1 MWRPVLGEPPLVR
14 QDRPVPGAVDP
25 DDLTAELRSLVE
37 RGPRSRAAL
46 IRLADRGDWRT
57 RVLALS
63 ALGCLIRRDPI
74 AHRPSS
80 VVGNVLARVP
90 GVRRHLPTVGR
101 YGRLV
106 SPSLLNAVAAPAFL
120 ERTAAALALGE
131 CRDPALAPVFTRLLD
146 DPFRPVR
153 LAAAF
158 GLAALGHEPRHDD
171 AAGGGAGEPTPA
183 VIADGDPVLEW
194 LTRLAEAHRSLF
206 EPGQRLHGLGTTPR
220 PAMVAEWLAG
230 PLANSGGGGATA
242 EAQRYEHET
251 DLAHQLAK
259 PFGSHDRA
267 DNLRQLDAFIALVAQ
282 LDLPRG
288 ARIVDLGGGSG
299 WVSDLL
305 ARFGF
310 RPVLVDVARSLL
322 QLSAQRLHIHE
333 LAGHVV
339 AADMT
344 ALPFTSGA
352 VDAVIVVDALH
363 HVDDVEAVLQEA
375 RRVLV
380 PGGPLLIGEPGEG
393 HAESAKSLAEG
404 REQGVRESEVHPLTI
419 GRLAARAGFD
429 RVDILLRVPASAAMR
444 VSDLRGAMR
453 APVDSWPVQVRGT
466 VARFDALVL
475 RSMLARPL
483 MVLSAGR
490 RRPDSR
496 APGALLARIRPEVR
510 RNGPAV
516 VVAAE
521 IENTGDTDWWTAGSG
536 QAGAVSLGLQLLA
549 ADGRMLNRELARA
562 PLPAPVTPGG
572 RCRVELRAT
581 LPDGGPFRLKLDLVA
596 DGVCWFE
603 DRGSRPVTVDA

>member
-1 MWRPVLGEPPLVR
+1 VG
-14 QDRPVPGAVDP
+14 QDRPVPGALDP
-25 DDLTAELRSLVE
+25 DDLTEELRSLVD
-37 RGPRSRAAL
+37 RGAHSRAAL

-63 ALGCLIRRDPI
+63 ALGQLIRRDPI
-74 AHRPSS
+74 ARRRSS
-80 VVGNVLARVP
+80 VVGNVLARIP
-90 GVRRHLPTVGR
+90 GLRRHLPTVGR

-106 SPSLLNAVAAPAFL
+106 SPSLLNGVAAPAFIV
-120 ERTAAALALGE
+120 RTAAALALGE
-131 CRDPALAPVFTRLLD
+131 CRDPVLAPVFTRLLA

-153 LAAAF
+153 LTAAL
-158 GLAALGHEPRHDD
+158 GLTALGHEPPADD
-171 AAGGGAGEPTPA
+171 AASAGEPTPA
-183 VIADGDPVLEW
+183 QIADGASVLEW
-194 LTRLAEAHRSLF
+194 LTRLAEAHPSLLG
-206 EPGQRLHGLGTTPR
+206 PGLRLHGLGATPQ
-220 PAMVAEWLAG
+220 PAAAAAWLAG
-230 PLANSGGGGATA
+230 PLATYGSGGAAA
-242 EAQRYEHET
+242 EAQRYEHEA

-259 PFGSHDRA
+259 PFGSHDRT
-267 DNLRQLDAFIALVAQ
+267 DNLRQLDAFLALISH

-288 ARIVDLGGGSG
+288 ARVVDLGGGSG
-299 WVSDLL
+299 WVSELL

-322 QLSAQRLHIHE
+322 HLSVQRLQMHG

-344 ALPFTSGA
+344 ALPFASGS

-363 HVDDVEAVLQEA
+363 HVADVEVVLQEV

-404 REQGVRESEVHPLTI
+404 REHGVRESEVHPLTI

-429 RVDILLRVPASAAMR
+429 RIDILPRVPASAAMS

-453 APVDSWPVQVRGT
+453 APVETWPVQDRGT
-466 VARFDALVL
+466 VARFDTLVL

-496 APGALLARIRPEVR
+496 APGSLLARIRPDVR
-510 RNGPAV
+510 RNGSAV

-521 IENTGDTDWWTAGSG
+521 VENIGDTDWWTGGSG
-536 QAGAVSLGLQLLA
+536 QAGTVYLGLQLLA

-562 PLPAPVTPGG
+562 PLHAPVTPGG
-572 RCRVELRAT
+572 RCRVDVHAT
-581 LPDGGPFRLKLDLVA
+581 LPDGGPFRLKMDLVA

>member
-1 MWRPVLGEPPLVR
+1 MG
-14 QDRPVPGAVDP
+14 QDRPVPGALDR
-25 DDLTAELRSLVE
+25 DDLTEELRSLVD
-37 RGPRSRAAL
+37 RGARSRAAL
-46 IRLADRGDWRT
+46 IRLADRGDWST

-63 ALGCLIRRDPI
+63 ALGQLIRRDPI
-74 AHRPSS
+74 ARRPSS
-80 VVGNVLARVP
+80 VVGTVLARIP
-90 GVRRHLPTVGR
+90 GVRRHLPTVGQ

-106 SPSLLNAVAAPAFL
+106 SPSLLNGVAAPAFI

-131 CRDPALAPVFTRLLD
+131 CRDPALAPVFTRLLA

-153 LAAAF
+153 LAAAL
-158 GLAALGHEPRHDD
+158 GLAALGRELPADD
-171 AAGGGAGEPTPA
+171 AGNTGEPTPA
-183 VIADGDPVLEW
+183 QIADGAPVLEW
-194 LTRLAEAHRSLF
+194 LMQLAEAHSALLELGAR
-206 EPGQRLHGLGTTPR
+206 PHGLGAAPR
-220 PAMVAEWLAG
+220 PAAAAEWLAG
-230 PLANSGGGGATA
+230 PLATYGSGGAAA
-242 EAQRYEHET
+242 EAQRYEQEA

-267 DNLRQLDAFIALVAQ
+267 DNLRQLDAFIALVSH

-288 ARIVDLGGGSG
+288 ARVVDLGGGSG
-299 WVSDLL
+299 WVSELL

-322 QLSAQRLHIHE
+322 QLSVQRLHSHG

-344 ALPFTSGA
+344 ALPFASGA

-363 HVDDVEAVLQEA
+363 HVDDVDAVLREA

-404 REQGVRESEVHPLTI
+404 REHGVRESEVHPLTI

-429 RVDILLRVPASAAMR
+429 RIDILPRVPASAAMS

-453 APVDSWPVQVRGT
+453 APVETWPVQDRGT
-466 VARFDALVL
+466 VARFDTLVL
-475 RSMLARPL
+475 RSMLGRPL
-483 MVLSAGR
+483 MVLSAGH

-496 APGALLARIRPEVR
+496 APGSLLARIRPDVR
-510 RNGPAV
+510 RDGSAV

-521 IENTGDTDWWTAGSG
+521 LENIGDTDWWTGGSG
-536 QAGAVSLGLQLLA
+536 QAGTVYVGLQLLA
-549 ADGRMLNRELARA
+549 VDGRMLNRELARA
-562 PLPAPVTPGG
+562 ALPAPVTPGG
-572 RCRVELRAT
+572 RCRVDIRAT